1 VATYKEKVTNKST
14 QICMAKS
21 TNKYNRLYILLKP
34 LDEKFVEEIDIGN
47 IRASNDLKVDSR
59 IIFI

>member
-1 VATYKEKVTNKST
+1 
-14 QICMAKS
+14 MAKS

>member
-1 VATYKEKVTNKST
+1 
-14 QICMAKS
+14 MAKS
-21 TNKYNRLYILLKP
+21 TNKYNRLYIILKL